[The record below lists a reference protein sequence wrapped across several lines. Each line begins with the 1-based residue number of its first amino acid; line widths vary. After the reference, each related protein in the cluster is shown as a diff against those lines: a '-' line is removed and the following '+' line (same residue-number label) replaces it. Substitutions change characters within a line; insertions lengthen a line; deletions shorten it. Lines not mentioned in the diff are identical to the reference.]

1 MNEPT
6 TTMTNV
12 LPTLMLGCLLLL
24 QGYAAAAAEDKVAVP
39 TEGNKVAVPAAQDR
53 VDAPPPAAESLAD
66 YIIGPGDSVRVFVWR
81 EPDLSGTVVVRPDG
95 KISTPQVEDL
105 EAINK
110 TPSQLAR
117 DIEARLARFV
127 RTPQVTV
134 TLVTALNA
142 FNQIKIIGQVGKP
155 QSIAY
160 RAGMTVMDAIL
171 EVGGLT
177 QFAAGNRSLLVRK
190 NDKGKEQR
198 IKVRVEDIVK
208 KGKLEANM
216 ELKPGD
222 VLIVPQSIF

>member
-1 MNEPT
+1 MI
-6 TTMTNV
+6 MKNV
-12 LPTLMLGCLLLL
+12 SHNLMLSCLLLIVL
-24 QGYAAAAAEDKVAVP
+24 WGVTAVAAQDKAAVP
-39 TEGNKVAVPAAQDR
+39 TEGSKVAVPSAQDKAE
-53 VDAPPPAAESLAD
+53 APPPSVESPAD
-66 YIIGPGDSVRVFVWR
+66 YIIGPGDSIRVFVWR
-81 EPDLSGTVVVRPDG
+81 EPDLSGNVVVRPDG

-105 EAINK
+105 EAVNK

-117 DIEARLARFV
+117 DIEARLARYV

-142 FNQIKIIGQVGKP
+142 FNQIKIIGQVSKP

-160 RAGMTVMDAIL
+160 RSGMTVLDAIL

-177 QFAAGNRSLLVRK
+177 EFAAGNRATLVRK
-190 NDKGKEQR
+190 DEKGKEQR
-198 IKVRVEDIVK
+198 IKVRIEDIVK
-208 KGKLEANM
+208 KGKLEANR

>member
-1 MNEPT
+1 M
-6 TTMTNV
+6 TMKKV
-12 LPTLMLGCLLLL
+12 ATLILGWLLLL
-24 QGYAAAAAEDKVAVP
+24 QVVIAVAAEEKAPLPTTGSKVAVP
-39 TEGNKVAVPAAQDR
+39 TAEDKAAE
-53 VDAPPPAAESLAD
+53 APPPSVESQAD
-66 YIIGPGDSVRVFVWR
+66 YIIGPGDSIRVFVWR

-105 EAINK
+105 EAVNK

-117 DIEARLARFV
+117 DIEARLARYV

-134 TLVTALNA
+134 TLVTALNT
-142 FNQIKIIGQVGKP
+142 FNQIKIIGQVAKP

-160 RAGMTVMDAIL
+160 RAGMTVLDAIL

-177 QFAAGNRSLLVRK
+177 EFASGNRSMLVRK
-190 NDKGKEQR
+190 DEKGKEQR
-198 IKVRVEDIVK
+198 LKVRVEDIVK

>member
-1 MNEPT
+1 MK
-6 TTMTNV
+6 NV
-12 LPTLMLGCLLLL
+12 SHALMLGCLLLL
-24 QGYAAAAAEDKVAVP
+24 QGVAAVAAEEKAAVQ
-39 TEGNKVAVPAAQDR
+39 TEGSKVAVPAAQDK
-53 VDAPPPAAESLAD
+53 AEPPASVESATD
-66 YIIGPGDSVRVFVWR
+66 YVIGPGDQIRVFVWR
-81 EPDLSGTVVVRPDG
+81 EPDLSGNVVVRPDG

-105 EAINK
+105 QAVNK

-117 DIEARLARFV
+117 DIEARLARYV

-142 FNQIKIIGQVGKP
+142 FNQIKIIGQVSKP

-160 RAGMTVMDAIL
+160 RTGMTVLDAIL

-177 QFAAGNRSLLVRK
+177 EFAAGNRTTLVRK
-190 NDKGKEQR
+190 DEKGKEQR

-208 KGKLEANM
+208 KGKLEANR

>member
-1 MNEPT
+1 MNDRRL
-6 TTMTNV
+6 MKNV
-12 LPTLMLGCLLLL
+12 SHALMLGCLLLL
-24 QGYAAAAAEDKVAVP
+24 QGVAAVAAEEKVAVP
-39 TEGNKVAVPAAQDR
+39 TEGSKVAVPAAQDK
-53 VDAPPPAAESLAD
+53 VEPPPASVESSTD
-66 YIIGPGDSVRVFVWR
+66 YIIGPGDQIRVFVWR
-81 EPDLSGTVVVRPDG
+81 EPDLSGNVVVRPDG

-105 EAINK
+105 QAVNK

-117 DIEARLARFV
+117 DIEARLARYV

-142 FNQIKIIGQVGKP
+142 FNQIKIIGQVSKP

-160 RAGMTVMDAIL
+160 RTGMTVLDAIL

-177 QFAAGNRSLLVRK
+177 EFAAGNRTTLVRK
-190 NDKGKEQR
+190 DEKGKEQR

-208 KGKLEANM
+208 KGKLEANR

>member
-1 MNEPT
+1 M
-6 TTMTNV
+6 TTMNNV
-12 LPTLMLGCLLLL
+12 SHTFAAALLLGCLLLR
-24 QGYAAAAAEDKVAVP
+24 GIVAAAAEDA
-39 TEGNKVAVPAAQDR
+39 PAQA
-53 VDAPPPAAESLAD
+53 APVETPPAQSQAD
-66 YIIGPGDSVRVFVWR
+66 YLIGPGDQIRVFVWR
-81 EPDLSGTVVVRPDG
+81 EPDLSGPTVVRPDG

-105 EAINK
+105 DAINK

-117 DIEARLARFV
+117 DIETRLARYV

-134 TLVTALNA
+134 TLISAVNA

-160 RAGMTVMDAIL
+160 RAGMTVLDAIL

-177 QFAAGNRSLLVRK
+177 EFAAGNRSTLVRK
-190 NDKGKEQR
+190 DSAGKEVK

-208 KGKLEANM
+208 KGKISANM